1 VSIDFN
7 ANNGYE
13 YNLVIAAAA
22 FALAGT
28 GPDRTGPREWSLDN
42 ALGIDLAGAGWA
54 LGALGAGILGG
65 LGAVLS
71 ARLTSERGAGPS
83 QPDAA

>member
-1 VSIDFN
+1 
-7 ANNGYE
+7 
-13 YNLVIAAAA
+13 VI
-22 FALAGT
+22 
-28 GPDRTGPREWSLDN
+28 PQRRNRTGEWSLDN

-54 LGALGAGILGG
+54 LGALGAGVLGG

-71 ARLTSERGAGPS
+71 SRLTSERAADHS